1 MNSIGPLFGPRP
13 GVAGFARRPK
23 PVDARCACPTCGHRT
38 WDRRGG
44 TAATGT
50 SVAGPGFGLHGE
62 LHRDMGGLLGK
73 ERRMRSHRRQGA
85 IVRW

>member
-1 MNSIGPLFGPRP
+1 
-13 GVAGFARRPK
+13 
-23 PVDARCACPTCGHRT
+23 
-38 WDRRGG
+38 
-44 TAATGT
+44 
-50 SVAGPGFGLHGE
+50 VAGPGFGLHGE